1 MLEFLKN
8 NLVDLL
14 LIVVGTFAL
23 VVYILQER
31 KKVSEAASLIKLQI
45 DDIQE
50 GILEIGSYIVNG
62 QLNETAFYESQLLF
76 TENYWNKY
84 KHYFVRKMTAKD
96 FMTIS
101 KLYEYASEIQ
111 EQQLLMKN
119 LQKNFFFVKQ
129 QVISTLETT
138 GIANNLNVQNNLRI
152 QDEFIHLLLEKIST
166 DTNDEFVQKSTKILD
181 NLISNSFN
189 SPPDNIAINKQQ
201 IVSLINQN
209 DLIYYC
215 PLQIKISLENYIK
228 KYSLIE
234 IAGTDGYKKIKRI
247 SERKL

>member
-1 MLEFLKN
+1 MLEFLEK

-31 KKVSEAASLIKLQI
+31 KKISEAASLIKLQI

-138 GIANNLNVQNNLRI
+138 EIMKQLNIQNNLGL
-152 QDEFIHLLLEKIST
+152 QDEFIHILLEKISSE
-166 DTNDEFVQKSTKILD
+166 TNDEFIQKSTKILD
-181 NLISNSFN
+181 NLISNNFN
-189 SPPDNIAINKQQ
+189 FQPNNIATNKQQ
-201 IVSLINQN
+201 TISLINQN

-215 PLQIKISLENYIK
+215 PMQIKISLENYIK

-234 IAGTDGYKKIKRI
+234 IEGTDGYKKIKKF
-247 SERKL
+247 SAKKF